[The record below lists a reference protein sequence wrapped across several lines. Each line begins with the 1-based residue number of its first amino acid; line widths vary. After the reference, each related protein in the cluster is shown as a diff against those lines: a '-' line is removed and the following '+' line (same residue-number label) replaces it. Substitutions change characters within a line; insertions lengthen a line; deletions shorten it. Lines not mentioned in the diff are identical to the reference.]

1 MKGKYRV
8 RIQNRKLRYEFEI
21 TRNITVIKGNSA
33 TGKTTLV
40 DMIRE
45 YYENGR
51 DSGIELNCPVSCA
64 VLEGKNWKSQLAQ
77 FQGSILFIDE
87 GNRFVAS
94 QEFAE
99 AIQGSDNYYVIV
111 TRESL
116 PMLPYSVEEIYGIR
130 NSGKYGTLKRTYNE
144 MYHIYS
150 VNVLRQEM
158 KPGKVITEDS
168 NAGFEFFNHIC
179 REKGIACVAAGG
191 KSNLFA
197 LLMTEAEENTLVVA
211 DGAAI
216 GSEME
221 KLMDLLR
228 VKSNVYLY
236 LPESFEWLIL
246 SAGVLEDHEIPA
258 ILESP
263 WEYIDGKEFFSWERY
278 FSALLINRTQET
290 YLEYSKS
297 RLNPAYLK
305 GNVEER
311 IIKTMKDVKL

>member
-1 MKGKYRV
+1 
-8 RIQNRKLRYEFEI
+8 
-21 TRNITVIKGNSA
+21 
-33 TGKTTLV
+33 
-40 DMIRE
+40 
-45 YYENGR
+45 
-51 DSGIELNCPVSCA
+51 
-64 VLEGKNWKSQLAQ
+64 
-77 FQGSILFIDE
+77 
-87 GNRFVAS
+87 
-94 QEFAE
+94 
-99 AIQGSDNYYVIV
+99 
-111 TRESL
+111 
-116 PMLPYSVEEIYGIR
+116 MLPYSVEEIYGIR

-150 VNVLRQEM
+150 ANVLRQEM

-246 SAGVLEDHEIPA
+246 SSGVLEDHEIPA

-263 WEYIDGKEFFSWERY
+263 WEYVDGKEFFSWERY
-278 FSALLINRTQET
+278 FSALLIAKTQGT
-290 YLEYSKS
+290 HLAYAKGQ
-297 RLNPAYLK
+297 LNPAYFR
-305 GNVEER
+305 GSIAGR
-311 IIKTMKDVKL
+311 IIKVMDNIEI